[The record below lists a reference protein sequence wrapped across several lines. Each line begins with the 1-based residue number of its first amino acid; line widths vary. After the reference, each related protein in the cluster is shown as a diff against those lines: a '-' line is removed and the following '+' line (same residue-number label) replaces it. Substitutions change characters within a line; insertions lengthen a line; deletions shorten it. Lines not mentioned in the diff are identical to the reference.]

1 MNQKLTSD
9 NQQPTLAPVPSHS
22 RLAVFSRVVLLPVA
36 LVLATVAGL
45 GSYYETSDDG
55 MLAWLFSGVLALEP
69 VAAVPLY
76 FHGYGHALAAAYAAM
91 PGVAWLG
98 WLTAAL
104 LLVATV
110 LTFAVLDEI
119 FRARFRLGGRAL
131 VLALVVFFGVAWLE
145 HWLWFSH
152 VRVGVLLAGAGVL
165 FAAQRPKNRG
175 ALLVGLAGLL
185 AAWSIRPNLAVLG
198 FGIALPTAFWL
209 AGSWRGARPVVVGG
223 GLMLALA
230 FGVAA
235 TVATPAESRAQ
246 RQYQSLARILDFN
259 QLVPRPRTPADSL
272 GTAAVS
278 LWLLGDTT
286 VVNEGLM
293 GRAYVFDARIFVGSV
308 VPAKL
313 VLRAGLLV
321 RDYFPLLLA
330 LAVTALAVA
339 RRRAKQ
345 REFWLVQIGFCGVAI
360 LFAGVLKLPPRIA
373 LPVLD
378 FWVLANLTFLAGAV
392 RSAVSKSSYLGEKME
407 MPPSTFGQAWPP
419 LWRRLACGLSV
430 LILALYAIK
439 TTHRRYVLSAERYHH
454 ETALR
459 QLKQQAQGAVLILG
473 GTTDFLKS
481 LSPFRTWYP
490 SSTATLLL
498 TGWQTQDPSQV
509 RLRQRLLG
517 TADPPK
523 ALRRLAGAAPP
534 AQWLLTAE
542 TAQWLNRR
550 FRYEAESDS
559 TVELRPLAALPADTS
574 FRFYQPVLR

>member
-1 MNQKLTSD
+1 M
-9 NQQPTLAPVPSHS
+9 
-22 RLAVFSRVVLLPVA
+22 VLLPVA
-36 LVLATVAGL
+36 LVLATVVGL

-55 MLAWLFSGVLALEP
+55 ILAWLFSGVLALEP

-76 FHGYGHALAAAYAAM
+76 FHGYGHVLAAAYAAV

-104 LLVATV
+104 LLLATV
-110 LTFAVLDEI
+110 LTFAVLDAV

-165 FAAQRPKNRG
+165 FAAQRPKNGG
-175 ALLVGLAGLL
+175 ALLVGLTSLL
-185 AAWSIRPNLAVLG
+185 AAWSIRPSLAVLG
-198 FGIALPTAFWL
+198 FGVALPAAFWL
-209 AGSWRGARPVVVGG
+209 AGSWRRAGPVVAGG
-223 GLMLALA
+223 GLTLALA

-235 TVATPAESRAQ
+235 AVATPAESRAQ

-259 QLVPRPRTPADSL
+259 QLAPRPRTPADSL
-272 GTAAVS
+272 GTAAVN

-286 VVNEGLM
+286 VVNEGLID
-293 GRAYVFDARIFVGSV
+293 RAYVFNARIFVGSV
-308 VPAKL
+308 VLAKL
-313 VLRAGLLV
+313 VLRAGLLG

-330 LAVTALAVA
+330 LAVTALMVA
-339 RRRAKQ
+339 RCRAKQ
-345 REFWLVQIGFCGVAI
+345 RAFWLVQIGFFGVVT
-360 LFAGVLKLPPRIA
+360 LFAGLLKLPPRIA
-373 LPVLD
+373 LPILD
-378 FWVLANLTFLAGAV
+378 FWVLANLIFLAGTA
-392 RSAVSKSSYLGEKME
+392 RPAVSRSSH
-407 MPPSTFGQAWPP
+407 PGQENEVPITVFRPLWPP
-419 LWRRLACGLSV
+419 HWRRLAWGLSV
-430 LILALYAIK
+430 LILTLYAIK
-439 TTHRRYVLSAERYHH
+439 TTHRRYVLSAERHRH

-459 QLKQQAQGAVLILG
+459 QLRQQAQGAVLVLG

-481 LSPFRTWYP
+481 LSPFHTWYP
-490 SSTATLLL
+490 GATATLLL
-498 TGWQTQDPSQV
+498 TGWQSQDPSQV

-517 TADPPK
+517 PADPTN

-559 TVELRPLAALPADTS
+559 IVELRPLATLPADTS